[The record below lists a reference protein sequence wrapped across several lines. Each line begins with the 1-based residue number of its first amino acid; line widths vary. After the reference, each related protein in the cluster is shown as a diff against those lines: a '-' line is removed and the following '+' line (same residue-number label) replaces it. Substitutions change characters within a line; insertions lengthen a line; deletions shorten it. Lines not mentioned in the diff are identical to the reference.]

1 MKFKENNIILKE
13 LKEKD
18 VSTKYVNWLN
28 DPQIVKFTQQSGKTA
43 NYKNVIKYVKEKQK
57 SKYEFFYGIFIKE
70 KKIGNNKLNIVHVG
84 NIKIGPINY
93 LHEHAAISYLVGE
106 KKFWRKGIASIAI
119 KMVVKIAKKRFSLKK
134 ILSYVHE
141 KNIASTKVLFNN
153 NFILE
158 AKLKRKI
165 KYKNKRVDELIFS
178 KFI

>member
-1 MKFKENNIILKE
+1 
-13 LKEKD
+13 
-18 VSTKYVNWLN
+18 
-28 DPQIVKFTQQSGKTA
+28 
-43 NYKNVIKYVKEKQK
+43 
-57 SKYEFFYGIFIKE
+57 
-70 KKIGNNKLNIVHVG
+70 
-84 NIKIGPINY
+84 
-93 LHEHAAISYLVGE
+93 
-106 KKFWRKGIASIAI
+106 
-119 KMVVKIAKKRFSLKK
+119 MVVKIAKKRFSLKK